1 LKHRGTEAQRNT
13 GIEGRRVNGG
23 EWAVKSGYLRVD
35 IERWRVE
42 K

>member
-1 LKHRGTEAQRNT
+1 
-13 GIEGRRVNGG
+13 VNGG
-23 EWAVKSGYLRVD
+23 EWTVKSGDLRVD